1 MGLMGLRGKKPPSFS
16 RSAGND
22 HLCRPKQSVFKSI
35 AAAGL
40 AQHKPFGNL
49 ITRIMCNCFMHVW
62 IKLFARG
69 LDRVQ
74 SMCGPQVVKLFLV
87 EYHSGIDR
95 RLFALFL
102 CSRGTKLKIM
112 YKCHCP
118 LEQRAVGVLHRLLLL
133 A

>member
-49 ITRIMCNCFMHVW
+49 ITRLMCNCFMHVW
-62 IKLFARG
+62 IKLFALGR
-69 LDRVQ
+69 DRVPSIVGQ
-74 SMCGPQVVKLFLV
+74 QLGKALLA
-87 EYHSGIDR
+87 ENHSGMKR
-95 RLFALFL
+95 RSFELF
-102 CSRGTKLKIM
+102 
-112 YKCHCP
+112 
-118 LEQRAVGVLHRLLLL
+118 V
-133 A
+133 